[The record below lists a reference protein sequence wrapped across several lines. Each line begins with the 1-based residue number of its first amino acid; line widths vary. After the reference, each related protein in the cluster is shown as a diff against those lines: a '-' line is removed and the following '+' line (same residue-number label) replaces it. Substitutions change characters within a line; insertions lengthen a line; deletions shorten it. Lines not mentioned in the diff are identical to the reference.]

1 MRGYDRDELHGE
13 LEDYDEYE
21 EEGEELEEDPGEG
34 QEEGYEEEDPKPT
47 REELEY
53 LELRQKLKDQI
64 RKQMKRDNGS
74 SKNGSNEMK
83 KKLPYDNYGS
93 FFGNSQPVIAQ
104 RVIQESKSLLETNHL
119 ASRLSNSFHGNKK
132 DTSTSKGP
140 NLGSRHQLPKVKTEL
155 KTKVQKLKDTRD
167 YSFLLSED
175 AELPASSKEPPPRN
189 VSFPN
194 RGHGDYCFTFSCSIV
209 LISNYF
215 IEKTYEGFADIEEA
229 RAAHV
234 PMKKS
239 KEPSGSSGRHEG
251 RKTVSMNGQFNS
263 KAGSKLTSASKT
275 ADSRKQLGSNFG
287 NGPGRP
293 VGPKGLPLKNP
304 VATTYKKA
312 AMEKKVSAPAAKH
325 SLPGMQRSSSQV
337 HSSAPKQPLEQ
348 KRGQQESNKSKIV
361 SKQPLTSSKPKIN
374 KPQKQISSYQT
385 SRDHRPLKKPR
396 PVSRHSDD
404 DDDGVKAISMIRQ
417 MFRYNPNRYEDDGDD
432 SDMEAN
438 YADIMREE
446 QRSAKIARE
455 EDEEQLRLIEEEEER
470 ERLARLRKL
479 KKRKLGPD

>member
-1 MRGYDRDELHGE
+1 MSNTKMQGYDRDELHGE

-64 RKQMKRDNGS
+64 RKQMKKDNGS

-140 NLGSRHQLPKVKTEL
+140 KLGSHHQLPKVKTEL

-167 YSFLLSED
+167 YSFLLSD
-175 AELPASSKEPPPRN
+175 DVELPASSKEPPPRN

-194 RGHGDYCFTFSCSIV
+194 RGH
-209 LISNYF
+209 
-215 IEKTYEGFADIEEA
+215 EA

-304 VATTYKKA
+304 VATTDKKA
-312 AMEKKVSAPAAKH
+312 AVEKKVSAPAAKH

-348 KRGQQESNKSKIV
+348 KRGQLESNKSKMV
-361 SKQPLTSSKPKIN
+361 PKQPLTLSKPKIN

>member
-34 QEEGYEEEDPKPT
+34 EEEGYEEEDPKPT

-53 LELRQKLKDQI
+53 LELRQKLKEQI
-64 RKQMKRDNGS
+64 RKQMKKDNGS
-74 SKNGSNEMK
+74 SKNGSNETK

-119 ASRLSNSFHGNKK
+119 ASRLSNSLHGNKK

-140 NLGSRHQLPKVKTEL
+140 KLGLRHQLPKVKTEL
-155 KTKVQKLKDTRD
+155 KTKVEKLKDTRD
-167 YSFLLSED
+167 YSFLLSDD

-194 RGHGDYCFTFSCSIV
+194 HGH
-209 LISNYF
+209 
-215 IEKTYEGFADIEEA
+215 EA

-239 KEPSGSSGRHEG
+239 KEPSGSSGRHEE
-251 RKTVSMNGQFNS
+251 RKTVSMNGQFYS
-263 KAGSKLTSASKT
+263 KAGSKLNSATKT

-304 VATTYKKA
+304 VATTDKKL
-312 AMEKKVSAPAAKH
+312 AMEKKVSAPAAKN
-325 SLPGMQRSSSQV
+325 SLPGVQRSSSQV

-348 KRGQQESNKSKIV
+348 KRRQQESNKSKMV
-361 SKQPLTSSKPKIN
+361 PKQPLTSSKPKIN

-396 PVSRHSDD
+396 PVSRHYDD

-417 MFRYNPNRYEDDGDD
+417 MFRYNPNRYDDDGDD

-446 QRSAKIARE
+446 NRSAKIARK

-479 KKRKLGPD
+479 KKRKLGQD